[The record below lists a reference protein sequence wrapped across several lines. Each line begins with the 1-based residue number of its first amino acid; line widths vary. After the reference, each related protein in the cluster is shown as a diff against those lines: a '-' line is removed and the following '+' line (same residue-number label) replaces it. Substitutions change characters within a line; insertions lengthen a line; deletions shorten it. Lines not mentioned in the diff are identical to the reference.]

1 MNRKLTKI
9 NRWLIA
15 PYLCTLLFT
24 GIAVS
29 EVKANAA
36 GLNSWHA
43 KTGLGYSAADIVVL
57 GTVKDKQGPLP
68 GVTVELI
75 GNNKIVTSTDNKGN
89 FSIKVPQNGT
99 LLFRSV
105 GYRSIKIPVNG
116 NRSLEIT
123 LEEDNTS
130 LNEVTVVGYGSQKK
144 SDLTGSISSIKSQD
158 IALLPTQRVDQAI
171 QGRAAGVLVL
181 NTDGSPGGN
190 TTIRIRGMN
199 SINGGNNAL
208 IVIDGLQGGNLT
220 SLNPNDIESVEILKD
235 ASATAIY
242 GSQGANGVVL
252 ITTKQGKIGKPIIR
266 YTFDGS
272 FASIAKRPDL
282 LNAADYARE
291 TNAVA
296 LAKNGSGINP
306 LPIFSDAQIQDFQKN
321 GGTNWLNVIY
331 RTAFT
336 QNHQLSVS
344 GASEKVNY
352 LVSGGYLDQQGIL
365 LNSQYKRFSL
375 RTNIKADMTSWAA
388 FGLNW
393 AASKENASSPP
404 FGGSTDWPNNP
415 VGAAA
420 RFSPTIPVYDANGNY
435 SKSSLFYGNPT
446 LWNPLASAVE
456 PQIDNGTITNNL
468 SAYLEFKLL
477 TGLTLRISGG
487 ARIATQQDLSYLNLN
502 TFTGAQLNGS
512 GAILDNQS
520 EYYQNSNILTY
531 DKTFKKHHL
540 NLTAV
545 AEQKYDKL
553 FSSSINA
560 SDFLVQQTAIND
572 LSGAGIKTIG
582 SSFNDRVV
590 NSYLGRINYSYADK
604 YLLTASYRA
613 DGSSVFGKNN
623 KWGYFP
629 SASLAWR
636 AVQENFIKDLNIFS
650 DLKIR
655 ASWGIT
661 GNQGINPYQTLA
673 RTSSGVLYPYDGS
686 DAANVGFYLSSAANP
701 NLKWESTAQTD
712 IGLDA
717 GFFNGRL
724 SVTADYYKKTTTNLL
739 MPRQLP
745 TYTGLGSIL
754 DNVGSMGNK
763 GIELAIEG
771 TPLVGKFQW
780 NAGFNI
786 SANKTT
792 VLDLGGID
800 KIGYISGGS
809 GSGTNLPFMYLVK
822 GQDFGQMLG
831 WGYQG
836 VWKTSQAAQAARYG
850 QLPGDPHYTDV
861 NNDGKININDM
872 KVIGNSLPKF
882 IFGFNNRLGYK
893 NFEFIFLIQ
902 GVQGNNIFNVSRI
915 ALESPGGTSAGLLN
929 RWTPQNQNSSIPAII
944 DQRTREQANLVS
956 TISLPST
963 GNNRISRW
971 IEDGSYVRLKNV
983 TLAYNFPKILTDKI
997 KLHNLKVYVSATNL
1011 LTITK
1016 YSGNDPEVSS
1026 YTGNDAQLGS
1036 DFNNYPQSKIFN
1048 IGLNTSF

>member
-1 MNRKLTKI
+1 MNRKLIKI
-9 NRWLIA
+9 DRGLIKA
-15 PYLCTLLFT
+15 GTVALLFT
-24 GIAVS
+24 CITVS
-29 EVKANAA
+29 GLKANATGINSRHTDS
-36 GLNSWHA
+36 GLLHEV
-43 KTGLGYSAADIVVL
+43 ADIVVK

-68 GVTVELI
+68 GVTVVLV
-75 GNNKIVTSTDNKGN
+75 GNNDISTVTDGKGN
-89 FSIKVPQNGT
+89 FSIKVPENGV

-105 GYRSIKIPVNG
+105 GYKSIKVPVDG
-116 NRSLEIT
+116 KQSLEIA
-123 LEEDNTS
+123 LDEENTS
-130 LNEVTVVGYGSQKK
+130 LDEVTVVGYGAQKK
-144 SDLTGSISSIKSQD
+144 SDLTGSISSIKSKD
-158 IALLPTQRVDQAI
+158 LTLLPTQRVDQAI
-171 QGRAAGVLVL
+171 QGRAAGVLVM

-199 SINGGNNAL
+199 SINGGNDAL

-220 SLNPNDIESVEILKD
+220 SLNPNDIESIEILKD

-252 ITTKQGKIGKPIIR
+252 ITTKHGKIGKPVIS
-266 YTFDGS
+266 YTYDGGFS
-272 FASIAKRPDL
+272 SIAKRPDL

-306 LPIFSDAQIQDFQKN
+306 LPIFTDAQIQDFQKN
-321 GGTNWLNVIY
+321 GGTDWLDVIY

-336 QNHQLSVS
+336 QNHQVSVS

-375 RTNIKADMTSWAA
+375 RTNLKADITNWAA

-393 AASKENASSPP
+393 AASKENTSSAP

-456 PQIDNGTITNNL
+456 PQIDNGIITNNL
-468 SAYLEFKLL
+468 NAYLEFKLL
-477 TGLTLRISGG
+477 TGLTLRVSGG
-487 ARIATQQDLSYLNLN
+487 ARIADRKNLSYLNLK
-502 TFTGAQLNGS
+502 TFSGSLLNGS
-512 GAILDNQS
+512 GAILDGQS
-520 EYYQNSNILTY
+520 QYYQNSNILTY
-531 DKTFKKHHL
+531 DKVIKKHHL
-540 NLTAV
+540 TITAV
-545 AEQKYDKL
+545 TEQKNEKL
-553 FSSSINA
+553 FTSSTNA
-560 SDFLVQQTAIND
+560 SDFLVQATGIND
-572 LSGAGIKTIG
+572 LSGANIKNIASNNTE
-582 SSFNDRVV
+582 RVV
-590 NSYLGRINYSYADK
+590 NSYLGRVNYGYDDK
-604 YLLTASYRA
+604 YLLTVSYRA

-636 AVQENFIKDLNIFS
+636 AIQETFVKDLNVFS
-650 DLKIR
+650 DLKFR

-661 GNQGINPYQTLA
+661 GNQGISPYQTLA
-673 RTSSGVLYPYDGS
+673 RISSGVTYPYDGS
-686 DAANVGFYLSSAANP
+686 DASNVGFYMSSAANP
-701 NLKWESTAQTD
+701 NLKWESTKQTD
-712 IGLDA
+712 LGLDVA
-717 GFFNGRL
+717 FFKGRL
-724 SVTADYYKKTTTNLL
+724 TVTADYYNKTTTNLL

-763 GIELAIEG
+763 GFELAIEG
-771 TPLVGKFQW
+771 APLVGEFQW
-780 NAGFNI
+780 NTGFNI
-786 SANKTT
+786 SANRTT

-800 KIGYISGGS
+800 KIGYTSGGS

-822 GQDFGQMLG
+822 GQPFGQMLG
-831 WGYQG
+831 WGYEG
-836 VWKTSQAAQAARYG
+836 VWKTDQAAQAAVYG
-850 QLPGDPHYTDV
+850 QLPGDPHYTDT
-861 NNDGKININDM
+861 NNDGKINVKDV
-872 KVIGNSLPKF
+872 KVIGNSMPKF

-893 NFEFIFLIQ
+893 NFEFIFQIQ

-915 ALESPGGTSAGLLN
+915 ALETPGGTSAGLLK

-956 TISLPST
+956 TVTFPTSD
-963 GNNRISRW
+963 NNRSSRW
-971 IEDGSYVRLKNV
+971 IENGSYIRLKNV
-983 TLAYNFPKILTDKI
+983 TFAYNLPKSFVNKI
-997 KLHNLKVYVSATNL
+997 HLNNLRVYVSATNL
-1011 LTITK
+1011 VTITK

-1026 YTGNDAQLGS
+1026 FTGNDAQLGS